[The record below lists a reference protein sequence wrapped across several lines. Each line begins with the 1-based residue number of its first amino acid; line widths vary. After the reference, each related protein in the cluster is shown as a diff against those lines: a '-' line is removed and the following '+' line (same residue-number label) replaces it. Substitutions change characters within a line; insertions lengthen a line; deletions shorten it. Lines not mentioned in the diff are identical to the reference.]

1 MRCWATRS
9 PSLRSEAAHLHRHLQ
24 PAATRCSTWGAADND
39 QVCADVDAA
48 DARLNLQP
56 TDRCPTFNLLLRSIV
71 GSTAAITTIG
81 GAVAAAIFAAASLCR
96 DASGNR
102 SSRPK
107 SNER

>member
-1 MRCWATRS
+1 M
-9 PSLRSEAAHLHRHLQ
+9 Q
-24 PAATRCSTWGAADND
+24 PTSSRCSSRCAADND

-48 DARLNLQP
+48 AARLNLQP
-56 TDRCPTFNLLLRSIV
+56 TDRCPTFDLLLRSIV